1 MYTAPF
7 LYYIP
12 IFNHLFLL
20 SNKTI
25 VLTINRRTKND
36 TIFIISVGHINV
48 DSLFNIFSTARY
60 IVLLASN
67 GATIPNIFL
76 LMATK
81 MTEPIQYTM
90 LIADT

>member
-1 MYTAPF
+1 MPLLF
-7 LYYIP
+7 MYYIP

-36 TIFIISVGHINV
+36 TVFIISVGHINV

-60 IVLLASN
+60 IVFARLKWSN
-67 GATIPNIFL
+67 DTKYIF
-76 LMATK
+76 
-81 MTEPIQYTM
+81 INGN
-90 LIADT
+90 

>member
-7 LYYIP
+7 LHTDFQP
-12 IFNHLFLL
+12 SLL
-20 SNKTI
+20 LLHNKTI

-60 IVLLASN
+60 MHCSPQMEQRYQIY
-67 GATIPNIFL
+67 F
-76 LMATK
+76 
-81 MTEPIQYTM
+81 Y
-90 LIADT
+90 

>member
-48 DSLFNIFSTARY
+48 DSLFNIFYGTIHRIARLKWSNDTKY
-60 IVLLASN
+60 IFIN
-67 GATIPNIFL
+67 GN
-76 LMATK
+76 
-81 MTEPIQYTM
+81 
-90 LIADT
+90 